1 MTYPEKLRLVLA
13 LGGLG
18 FLIAG
23 IATESRLIVWVA
35 IALLGLAF
43 ILRLYLRRQRPSQ
56 TD

>member
-43 ILRLYLRRQRPSQ
+43 ILRLYLRRNSR
-56 TD
+56 